1 MRRRDPDSDMGA
13 FMRNQDLPGGQG
25 EVKGFFAKGG
35 FLKPQ
40 KELEASPLQRLRLL
54 LALQQLHY
62 ERRAR
67 GVRRGR
73 CEPWARLL
81 FVGRSPAA
89 RRGRAPLRR
98 YTDELVCGSCSDIH
112 ASWGFGHL

>member
-40 KELEASPLQRLRLL
+40 KEIEASPQQRLASMRRRLI
-54 LALQQLHY
+54 QLS
-62 ERRAR
+62 
-67 GVRRGR
+67 R
-73 CEPWARLL
+73 CR
-81 FVGRSPAA
+81 
-89 RRGRAPLRR
+89 
-98 YTDELVCGSCSDIH
+98 
-112 ASWGFGHL
+112 